1 MYPEVTI
8 TILHPCSSISSFSYI
23 ICNLLVTV
31 TSDLHYSASP
41 VRCVSI
47 WTEKKGNMVMFLRID
62 QLERDLQPNQSRS
75 LRIAES

>member
-23 ICNLLVTV
+23 LVTV